1 KNIKILIKTKK
12 NNKCKKKKNPFVI
25 PNFPSLVQIRG
36 SFLSEGISWETDEEK
51 LKSYFQGYGE
61 VLQAVVMRD
70 KLTGKP
76 RGCGFAVFADPSVL
90 DAVVQDRHVIDGPH
104 DRSRQRKL
112 YQEMSRSP
120 KSENSCVSRNFGGG
134 GDARTKKIFVGGLP
148 PTLNEDGF
156 RQYFEAYSM
165 VTDVVIMYDQQTN
178 RLRGF
183 GFISFDSEEA
193 VDRVLHKTFHDLSGK
208 QVEVKRAT
216 PKDSNSSG
224 SGARSR
230 SGQGYVS
237 SIGNSSSYDG
247 RMESSRYTHSQTN
260 SQGGYPSYA
269 SDGYN
274 MPGYGYGPTNNGMGY
289 GYGNYGVPI
298 YVLGGFCSCC
308 TFFYFPSA

>member
-1 KNIKILIKTKK
+1 SDQGKLFI
-12 NNKCKKKKNPFVI
+12 
-25 PNFPSLVQIRG
+25 G
-36 SFLSEGISWETDEEK
+36 GISWETDEEK

-90 DAVVQDRHVIDGPH
+90 DAVVQDRHVIDG
-104 DRSRQRKL
+104 RTVEAKKALSRDEQVSKVG
-112 YQEMSRSP
+112 
-120 KSENSCVSRNFGGG
+120 NSCVSRNFGGG

-193 VDRVLHKTFHDLSGK
+193 VDRVAVCRQL
-208 QVEVKRAT
+208 
-216 PKDSNSSG
+216 
-224 SGARSR
+224 
-230 SGQGYVS
+230 
-237 SIGNSSSYDG
+237 
-247 RMESSRYTHSQTN
+247 
-260 SQGGYPSYA
+260 
-269 SDGYN
+269 
-274 MPGYGYGPTNNGMGY
+274 
-289 GYGNYGVPI
+289 
-298 YVLGGFCSCC
+298 
-308 TFFYFPSA
+308 